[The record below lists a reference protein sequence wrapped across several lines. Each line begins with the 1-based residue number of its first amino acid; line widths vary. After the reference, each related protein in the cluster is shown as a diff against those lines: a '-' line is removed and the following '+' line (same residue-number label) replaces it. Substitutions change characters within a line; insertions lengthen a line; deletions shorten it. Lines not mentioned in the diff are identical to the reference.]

1 MPKSA
6 IQIPKSTG
14 MAKVQKLSGKKCQYY
29 QRGRCI
35 KPGVFPPE
43 EDRLCVLIVERQ
55 RMGHQTL
62 DRLKR
67 LERFGLTIHDQE
79 GLIAQRYIVDKN
91 LKEMAKISCKNF
103 IESGLNY
110 PACIH
115 QIQTRCLLKM
125 EACLGRCPEYRLGR
139 KPS

>member
-1 MPKSA
+1 
-6 IQIPKSTG
+6 
-14 MAKVQKLSGKKCQYY
+14 MAQVQKLSGKKCQYFK
-29 QRGRCI
+29 RGRCLN
-35 KPGVFPPE
+35 PE
-43 EDRLCVLIVERQ
+43 ISPLAEEQLCVLIVERQ

-67 LERFGLTIHDQE
+67 LERFGLTIHDRD
-79 GLIAQRYIVDKN
+79 GWIAQRYIVNKN

-110 PACIH
+110 PTCIH
-115 QIQTRCLLKM
+115 QLKTQCLLKKD
-125 EACLGRCPEYRLGR
+125 ACLGRCPEYRLER

>member
-1 MPKSA
+1 
-6 IQIPKSTG
+6 
-14 MAKVQKLSGKKCQYY
+14 MAKVQKLSGKKCRYY
-29 QRGRCI
+29 KRGRCL
-35 KPGVFPPE
+35 KPEVSPPV

-55 RMGHQTL
+55 RMGHRTM

-67 LERFGLTIHDQE
+67 LERFGLTIHDRE

-110 PACIH
+110 PTCFH
-115 QIQTRCLLKM
+115 QVQTQCLLKM
-125 EACLGRCPEYRLGR
+125 GACLGRCPEYQLER
-139 KPS
+139 KEPS